1 MARRPFAPLAC
12 SLLAL
17 ALCGVSA
24 VHAGDM
30 ALAMPEIFAPG
41 TISGPS
47 GVDCLTFAPDG
58 ATVYF
63 DQQAD
68 WNGFIME
75 SHRVGEGWSTPQI
88 APFSG
93 QWQDHDPAMAPDG
106 SFLVYTSNRAAVAG
120 RPALHGGQLWRVDRR
135 GDGWGEPQRLPTR

>member
-1 MARRPFAPLAC
+1 MAHRPLPLLAC

-17 ALCGVSA
+17 ALFGL
-24 VHAGDM
+24 AGARAADTTP
-30 ALAMPEIFAPG
+30 ATPKIFAPG
-41 TISGPS
+41 AISGPA

-63 DQQAD
+63 DQQAG

-75 SHRVGEGWSTPQI
+75 SHRVGDGWSTPQI

-93 QWQDHDPAMAPDG
+93 PWQDHDPAMAPDG
-106 SFLVYTSNRAAVAG
+106 SFLVYTSNRADVAG
-120 RPALHGGQLWRVDRR
+120 GPALHGGHLWRVDRR
-135 GDGWGEPQRLPTR
+135 GDGWGQPQRCPTW